1 MQFVD
6 NVLTAEG
13 KKSATVNQVRALPVG
28 IPSSF
33 RIQSVELVPK
43 QKRKKLKQLG
53 QRSSLKVRGSEIE

>member
-43 QKRKKLKQLG
+43 
-53 QRSSLKVRGSEIE
+53 